1 MEQSYDAEAESDR
14 SIFANTIEHATCV
27 WVGVQTVATGIAEI
41 HEMKMDRMLWK
52 TRTLEYLD
60 LLAGKLVEFK
70 HGSFHLMLMD
80 LKSQIK
86 PGDVIALMSIVEGQ
100 DKKRE
105 IIEVAAKAR
114 ALNSAEGKV

>member
-1 MEQSYDAEAESDR
+1 
-14 SIFANTIEHATCV
+14 
-27 WVGVQTVATGIAEI
+27 
-41 HEMKMDRMLWK
+41 
-52 TRTLEYLD
+52 
-60 LLAGKLVEFK
+60 
-70 HGSFHLMLMD
+70 MLMD